1 MKNRIRTSIYLLILT
16 SLSLSSLISCD
27 EEDPVPPELSTS
39 VVIDITY
46 KTAVSGGTIASDGGT
61 SIIGRGVCWST
72 SPNPAISDSKTS
84 DGSGTG
90 TFASNITGLTPGT
103 TYHLRAYATNS
114 VGTAYGNEVVFA
126 TIPTVVPELTTSSV
140 TTIKYTTATSGGVI
154 SSDGG
159 EVVTARGVCWSVSA
173 NPTISDSKTSDG
185 SGTGTFVS
193 NLTGVT
199 QGTTYHLRA
208 YATNSVGTA
217 YGNEVV
223 FKTIPTSI
231 IDIDGNDYQTVI
243 IGNQVW
249 LKENL
254 KTTKYRNGDLIS
266 NVPTESDWAGL
277 SMGAYSFYSNNS
289 SNNTIYGSLY
299 NWLAVNDSRKIAPTG
314 WHIPSEAEWTI
325 LQNFL
330 GGELSAGGKLKETG
344 LAHWQSPNEGATNET
359 GFTALPGGYRDT
371 TGSFSNL
378 GYKGV
383 WWSASEKSSNTAY
396 ALFTYAEG
404 TQLHGEPNEKR
415 IGFSIRCIMD

>member
-1 MKNRIRTSIYLLILT
+1 MKNRIRTSIYLFILT

-27 EEDPVPPELSTS
+27 EEDPMPPELSTS

-61 SIIGRGVCWST
+61 SIISRGVCWST
-72 SPNPAISDSKTS
+72 NPNPTISDSKTS

-90 TFASNITGLTPGT
+90 TFASNITGLTSGT

-126 TIPTVVPELTTSSV
+126 TIPTLVSELTTSSV
-140 TTIKYTTATSGGVI
+140 TTITYTTATSGGVI

-159 EVVTARGVCWSVSA
+159 EVVTARGVCWSVNA

-193 NLTGVT
+193 NLTGLT
-199 QGTTYHLRA
+199 QGTTYYLRA

-231 IDIDGNDYQTVI
+231 TDIDGNVYQTVI

-266 NVPTESDWAGL
+266 NVPIELDWAGL
-277 SMGAYSFYSNNS
+277 STGAYSFYSNNS

-299 NWLAVNDSRKIAPTG
+299 NWFAVNDSRKIAPTG

-359 GFTALPGGYRDT
+359 GFTALPGGYRDI